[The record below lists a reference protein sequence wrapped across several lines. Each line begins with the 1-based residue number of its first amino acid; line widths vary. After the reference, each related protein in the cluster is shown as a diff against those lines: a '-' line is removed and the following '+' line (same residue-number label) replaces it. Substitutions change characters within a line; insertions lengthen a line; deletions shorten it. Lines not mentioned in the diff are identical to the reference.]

1 MDEAECSNMDKLDWE
16 ANGDHKR
23 KQSEV
28 MPESQYPRKSPKTDQ
43 GDQRSSPNTSKGS
56 FKKPKGGKLDWSV
69 LRRSKS

>member
-1 MDEAECSNMDKLDWE
+1 MDEAECSNMDKSDCD

-28 MPESQYPRKSPKTDQ
+28 MPESQYPKKSPKTDQ
-43 GDQRSSPNTSKGS
+43 GDQQPSRNTSKGP
-56 FKKPKGGKLDWSV
+56 FKKPKGGKVDWSV